1 MKSSHENWN
10 EASNSFEALP
20 SPPHTHTLYIW
31 HFPTLKIHHFAPNLY
46 SAMKFIVPLK
56 VRGHGQ
62 FYPQDDPCD

>member
-1 MKSSHENWN
+1 MKTGTKHQIH
-10 EASNSFEALP
+10 LMHYP
-20 SPPHTHTLYIW
+20 PPPHTHPLYIW